1 MQSYHK
7 NQDEPYEYRGRTLSL
22 ASNYRALT
30 QQCLLLAD
38 FTKPE
43 HAMLETLILHLHG
56 EYCKAGEADV
66 GIWVRILC

>member
-7 NQDEPYEYRGRTLSL
+7 NEDEPYEYRGRTLSL
-22 ASNYRALT
+22 ASNYSALT

-43 HAMLETLILHLHG
+43 HTMMETLILYLHG
-56 EYCKAGEADV
+56 EYNKAGEADV
-66 GIWVRILC
+66 GLWV